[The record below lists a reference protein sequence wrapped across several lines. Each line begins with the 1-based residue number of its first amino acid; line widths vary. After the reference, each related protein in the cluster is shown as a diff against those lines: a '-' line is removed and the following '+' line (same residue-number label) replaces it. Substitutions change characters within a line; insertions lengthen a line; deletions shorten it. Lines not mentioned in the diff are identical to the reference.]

1 MNHTDTPARYD
12 ARTILLH
19 WTTAGLVVALW
30 ALGQTIDWFPKG
42 TLRIGARGTHI
53 LLGVVLAA
61 VLVARIRWR
70 LSGGARLPSAE
81 PAWLGRAAKLGH
93 GLLYLL
99 LVAAVLLGVANVW
112 VRGDN
117 IFNLFTVPA
126 FDPGNKALRHQVGD
140 LHEWAANL
148 LGGLALL
155 HAAAALFHHQVLK
168 DGVLLRMRRL
178 RGAG

>member
-1 MNHTDTPARYD
+1 M
-12 ARTILLH
+12 
-19 WTTAGLVVALW
+19 W